1 MTNGAVVGLTK
12 ISCRV
17 LNSPTRALLP
27 SRHAARG
34 GCALGACGCRIN
46 PAKRLNAQSWLL
58 SVVYG
63 TLGPGRPRF
72 ILARKGAGTPG
83 SRCRNPMCGQPPLPA
98 DAPNPP
104 IPAKPYIRTARP
116 YLRISRAFYRTQRH
130 ASPDRI
136 GTFRVHWLRFAH
148 FGVQPIMVDRILTG
162 SGKAAWHPAQFQRT
176 LDGQLTTE
184 LVLIEVMGT
193 RLTARC

>member
-1 MTNGAVVGLTK
+1 MRSHGCFQLFTEP
-12 ISCRV
+12 S
-17 LNSPTRALLP
+17 AL
-27 SRHAARG
+27 AGRG
-34 GCALGACGCRIN
+34 FL
-46 PAKRLNAQSWLL
+46 
-58 SVVYG
+58 
-63 TLGPGRPRF
+63 
-72 ILARKGAGTPG
+72 LARKGAGTPG

-136 GTFRVHWLRFAH
+136 GTFPVNWLRFAH
-148 FGVQPIMVDRILTG
+148 FGVQPIMVDSILTG
-162 SGKAAWHPAQFQRT
+162 SGKATWHPAQFQRT

-184 LVLIEVMGT
+184 LVLIEAMGT